1 MKNSKNLV
9 FLMSAFLVV
18 SVSAMK
24 ENTASSTSSSS
35 SAKALSCA
43 CLRVLLGIKSDF
55 EFLKKMFCGPL
66 SAVCS
71 TRAAALTSGSCGVI
85 LSSQLEQVGV
95 VSEEEQ
101 KACPLKRSNANL
113 H

>member
-35 SAKALSCA
+35 SAKACSCA
-43 CLRVLLGIKSDF
+43 CLRVLLG
-55 EFLKKMFCGPL
+55 KMFCGPL
-66 SAVCS
+66 SVVCS
-71 TRAAALTSGSCGVI
+71 IRSAALTSGSCGVI
-85 LSSQLEQVGV
+85 LSNQPEQVGV